1 MLALWLAVE
10 EFILFICIADEQ
22 HMTWRFYFSPVLAM
36 SQCCQ
41 VWSLGS
47 PSNSVVLPVPQGLL
61 TTGNRL
67 SASSRTPALVVPP
80 GLGDWAI
87 IRGHFGDYS
96 LEHLE
101 FMAANS
107 SAALAPLQ
115 TRRILGLSKPLTML
129 A

>member
-10 EFILFICIADEQ
+10 EFIPFICIADEQ

-41 VWSLGS
+41 AWSLGS

-67 SASSRTPALVVPP
+67 STSSRTPAPGVPP

-96 LEHLE
+96 MERLE
-101 FMAANS
+101 FMAANP

-115 TRRILGLSKPLTML
+115 SRRIPGLSKPML